1 MPLPSTKLIYRK
13 RNSNL
18 VRSRAIEK
26 AEQSAVEGVRM
37 RDTMGMATLVCE
49 IELSIRPAGRQ
60 SLRCGVGDE
69 HIVAGRHQEDL
80 VSAAP
85 WTPSQ
90 AMAS

>member
-13 RNSNL
+13 RNSIL

-49 IELSIRPAGRQ
+49 I
-60 SLRCGVGDE
+60 
-69 HIVAGRHQEDL
+69 
-80 VSAAP
+80 
-85 WTPSQ
+85 
-90 AMAS
+90 